1 MDMSEPNE
9 VYILDSSYEEGLIR
23 RQIEEI
29 LEAFPLEVEEK
40 KVLIKPNLLGPFP
53 PESAIITHPMIVRA
67 LREALLER
75 GAEVYVG
82 DNPGVR
88 GYGRVSK
95 VGEVTGIKEAVGEGF
110 VNISSSAKRVPV
122 NSRFVRDTVVSS
134 LVMEADLVI
143 SVPKFKTHVST
154 VITGAIK
161 NSFGFLVGGE
171 KARMHALA
179 PGSRDFGELLV
190 DIYQLRPPD
199 LIITDA
205 ITGIEGNGPTC
216 KDVVRVGKLLASDNG
231 VAMDTVI
238 SEMMGIKPVNV
249 PMLKIAAQRG
259 LGPIDV
265 DDIVVRG
272 SLEKLE
278 GFRLPSTVP
287 RFPLV
292 SPILRLAFSWINKP
306 RLRVNSRLCTGC
318 GSCARS
324 CPVGAISMEG
334 TPSFDSSKCI
344 QCYCCYELCPEQGIS
359 INTFIEL
366 LRR

>member
-1 MDMSEPNE
+1 MPELNE
-9 VYILDSSYEEGLIR
+9 VYILESSYEKDLLR
-23 RQIEEI
+23 RQMEEI
-29 LEAFPLEVEEK
+29 LAAFPLNVRGK
-40 KVLIKPNLLGPFP
+40 KVLVKPNLLGPFP
-53 PESAIITHPMIVRA
+53 PESAIVTHPMIIR
-67 LREALLER
+67 ALLEALMER
-75 GAEVYVG
+75 GAHVYVG
-82 DNPGVR
+82 DNPGIR
-88 GYGRVSK
+88 GYGRISR
-95 VGEVTGIKEAVGEGF
+95 VGEVTGIREAVGESF
-110 VNISSSAKRVPV
+110 VNLSSSATRVPV
-122 NSRFVRDTVVSS
+122 NSRFVRETVISS

-179 PGSRDFGELLV
+179 PGARDFGELLV

-205 ITGIEGNGPTC
+205 ITGIEGNGPSS
-216 KDVVRVGKLLASDNG
+216 KDVVKVGKLLASANG
-231 VAMDTVI
+231 VAMDAVI
-238 SEMMGIKPVNV
+238 SVMMGVRPENV
-249 PMLKIAAQRG
+249 PMLRVAAKRG
-259 LGPIDV
+259 LGPIDI

-272 SLEKLE
+272 NLERLE

-292 SPILRLAFSWINKP
+292 SPFLRMVFSWINKP
-306 RLRVNSRLCTGC
+306 RLRVNSRACTGC
-318 GSCARS
+318 GSCARA
-324 CPVGAISMEG
+324 CPVGAISVKT

-344 QCYCCYELCPEQGIS
+344 QCYCCYELCPEQAIS